1 MKSTHSGQMSSM
13 RQFNDESI
21 RKRKKFEEDLR
32 EKKRNLREEFKKTEE
47 KGIISGFLIETS
59 PNEIKV
65 IYTS

>member
-21 RKRKKFEEDLR
+21 RKRKKFEEDLK
-32 EKKRNLREEFKKTEE
+32 EKKRNLREEFKKSEE
-47 KGIISGFLIETS
+47 KGIISSFLVEAS

-65 IYTS
+65 I